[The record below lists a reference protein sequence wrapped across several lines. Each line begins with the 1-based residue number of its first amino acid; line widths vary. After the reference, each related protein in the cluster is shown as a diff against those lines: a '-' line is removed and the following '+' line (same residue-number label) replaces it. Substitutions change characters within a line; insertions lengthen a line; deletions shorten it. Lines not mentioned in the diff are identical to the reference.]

1 MVGIESIDPL
11 EGIVQVGID
20 RQLEVDT
27 VLEVAGHTILVV
39 DLVEDI
45 VRILVVG
52 TVSIEE
58 GSHLLRGELEPH
70 DEQELHDEL
79 EPHDG

>member
-11 EGIVQVGID
+11 EGIVLVGID

-52 TVSIEE
+52 TAGIEE
-58 GSHLLRGELEPH
+58 GSRLLHGELEPH
-70 DEQELHDEL
+70 DEQE
-79 EPHDG
+79 PHDG